1 MNATAPSNEPP
12 SPPAAPLDQALL
24 ARIEDALAT
33 TLAAEDLPE
42 NLRAACLH
50 AVLAGGKRLRPI
62 LVLESARAAGG
73 SIEDALPPAVAIEL
87 IHAFSLVHD
96 DLPALDDD
104 DLRRGKPTCHIAFG
118 EALAILAGD
127 ALLALAPVVAAR
139 APVGREAIVGTLMR
153 ATLGM
158 IAGQVNDTLRAF
170 PEELPESKRLELIH
184 RGKTGALIEASCRMG
199 ALAAGADD
207 ARLAALERYGR
218 AIGLMFQIVDDL
230 IDATQ
235 SAEHAGKATGKALA
249 AGKLTSP
256 GVHGVE
262 ASRLEVERLAREA
275 DDALHPL
282 GESAAP
288 LRRLAGFLAVR
299 TR

>member
-1 MNATAPSNEPP
+1 MHATAPSNEPP
-12 SPPAAPLDQALL
+12 ASGAAPLDPTLL
-24 ARIEDALAT
+24 ARIEEALAT
-33 TLAAEDLPE
+33 TLATEDLPE

-62 LVLESARAAGG
+62 LVLESARACGG
-73 SIEDALPPAVAIEL
+73 AVEAALPPAVAIEF

-139 APVGREAIVGTLMR
+139 APIAREAIVGTLMR

-158 IAGQVNDTLRAF
+158 IAGQVHDTLRAF
-170 PEELPESKRLELIH
+170 PEDLPEAARLELIH

-199 ALAAGADD
+199 ALAAGAD
-207 ARLAALERYGR
+207 AATLAALERYGR

-235 SAEHAGKATGKALA
+235 TAEHAGKATGKDLA
-249 AGKLTSP
+249 AGKLTYP
-256 GVHGVE
+256 GVHGID
-262 ASRLEVERLAREA
+262 ASRREVERLAHEA
-275 DDALHPL
+275 DDALRPL
-282 GESAAP
+282 GDAAQP
-288 LRRLAGFLAVR
+288 LRAIARFLAVR

>member
-1 MNATAPSNEPP
+1 MHATAPSNDPNPP
-12 SPPAAPLDQALL
+12 SAAPLDPALL
-24 ARIEDALAT
+24 ARVEEALAA
-33 TLAAEDLPE
+33 TLAAEPFPG

-62 LVLESARAAGG
+62 LVLESARASGG
-73 SIEDALPPAVAIEL
+73 AVEDAIAPAVAIEL
-87 IHAFSLVHD
+87 VHAFSLVHD

-139 APVGREAIVGTLMR
+139 APKGREAIVGTLMQ
-153 ATLGM
+153 ATLAM
-158 IAGQVNDTLRAF
+158 IAGQVHDTLRDF
-170 PEELPESKRLELIH
+170 PGELPESARLELIH

-235 SAEHAGKATGKALA
+235 SAEHAGKATGKDAA
-249 AGKLTSP
+249 AGKLTYP
-256 GVHGVE
+256 GIHGIE
-262 ASRLEVERLAREA
+262 ASRREVERLLGEA
-275 DDALHPL
+275 DDALRPL
-282 GESAAP
+282 GEPAAP
-288 LRRLAGFLAVR
+288 LRRLAEFLAVR